1 MKITVSQL
9 RKIIREEIVRSH
21 SQKLN
26 EGFWDTAKQKLG
38 IGGKKLVQ
46 FDPETAGKP
55 GTDLPKRPEPSKE
68 ELEKSRQ
75 ETAEKNEKMNA
86 ADKKIY
92 NAVIEI
98 IGNESI
104 EILTISNGKVVLRLG
119 VESIT
124 DLSDPS
130 ILGKIK
136 QLPDVKQVQF
146 A

>member
-26 EGFWDTAKQKLG
+26 EGFWDTAKQKLV
-38 IGGKKLVQ
+38 GGKKLVQ
-46 FDPETAGKP
+46 FDPKTAGKP

-86 ADKKIY
+86 AEKKIY
-92 NAVIEI
+92 DDVIKI
-98 IGNESI
+98 IDNNDSI
-104 EILTISNGKVVLRLG
+104 KLISISNGSVLLRAKG
-119 VESIT
+119 IT
-124 DLSDPS
+124 DPS
-130 ILGKIK
+130 IFISIK
-136 QLPDVKQVQF
+136 QVPGVKQVQF